1 MSGTGF
7 QPVQNF
13 GQAVSLSHGLV
24 EAAAS
29 GCYTEQ
35 LQANRFTF
43 GGSRG
48 EFLASENPQDSFRVI
63 DRRLFTEDG
72 ELRKGALDEERA
84 EQEAARKS
92 PAPATPVPQTG
103 TGEAKPAAA
112 PAEAPRPSPQFQMLV
127 DLLARNAAL
136 FLGGYADPATGQ
148 PVVDLEGA
156 REMIDMMEVL
166 REKTRGNLAAQEER
180 LLTDVL
186 GSLKM
191 SYLEIS
197 KAAAQAMRQDA
208 ATQPVSKSRH
218 KS

>member
-1 MSGTGF
+1 
-7 QPVQNF
+7 
-13 GQAVSLSHGLV
+13 
-24 EAAAS
+24 
-29 GCYTEQ
+29 
-35 LQANRFTF
+35 
-43 GGSRG
+43 
-48 EFLASENPQDSFRVI
+48 
-63 DRRLFTEDG
+63 
-72 ELRKGALDEERA
+72 
-84 EQEAARKS
+84 
-92 PAPATPVPQTG
+92 
-103 TGEAKPAAA
+103 
-112 PAEAPRPSPQFQMLV
+112 MLV

-148 PVVDLEGA
+148 AVVDLEGA
-156 REMIDMMEVL
+156 REVIDMMEVL